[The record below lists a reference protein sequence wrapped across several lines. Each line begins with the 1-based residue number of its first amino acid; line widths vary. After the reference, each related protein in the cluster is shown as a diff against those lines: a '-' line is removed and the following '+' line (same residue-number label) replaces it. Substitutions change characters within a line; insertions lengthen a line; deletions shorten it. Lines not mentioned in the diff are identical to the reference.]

1 MSGLR
6 ERNKA
11 IRVGAI
17 LDAAVELLG
26 REDLQA
32 VTTEQ
37 IAAHAGVSPAT
48 VYNLVGTRDELL
60 RSVVQRVVDDLV
72 DAVAQATASDDDPI
86 AVAHLIVDHS
96 VSAFTAH
103 SRAYRQIVGAGRATE
118 DAPSV
123 EWVDPSQLQVAALR
137 QAQQLG
143 VLHADVDPEPLGR
156 QVYISWM
163 GAMGQW
169 AQGTLD
175 DHGFAVATRHG
186 LLSVLAAA
194 ASEPHRRAFLVQL
207 ADLGRDLA
215 PRWRP

>member
-11 IRVGAI
+11 IRVEAI
-17 LDAAVELLG
+17 LDAAVDLLG
-26 REDLQA
+26 RDDLHE

-37 IAAHAGVSPAT
+37 IAAQAGVSPAT

-60 RSVVQRVVDDLV
+60 RAVVHRVVDDLV
-72 DAVAQATASDDDPI
+72 DAVARATASDDDPI

-103 SRAYRQIVGAGRATE
+103 SRAYRQIVGAGRGA
-118 DAPSV
+118 DGAPGMN
-123 EWVDPSQLQVAALR
+123 WVDPSQLQVAALR
-137 QAQQLG
+137 QAQEIG
-143 VLHADVDPEPLGR
+143 VLRADVDPEPLGR

-169 AQGTLD
+169 AQGVLD

-186 LLSVLAAA
+186 LVTVLAAA
-194 ASEPHRRAFLVQL
+194 ASEPHRSEFLGQL
-207 ADLGRDLA
+207 DDLGVDLA
-215 PRWRP
+215 ARWHA